1 MSDHQNHNVYDST
14 VAFDASRIGAAAIYC
29 SDGRFGEQCD
39 DLLHQGLGLPRYD
52 RLAVPGGPACLAG
65 HFATYHEGDALHAQL
80 EFLIDTHGLQRIVLI
95 AHQDCA
101 YYTARLE
108 VSPLGLAE
116 QQLEDLAK
124 ATQRVR
130 EIRGGLAVQAFFA
143 HRHGQT
149 VSFEQVELV

>member
-52 RLAVPGGPACLAG
+52 RLAVPGGAACLAG

-108 VSPLGLAE
+108 VSPIGLAE

-124 ATQRVR
+124 AAQRVR
-130 EIRGGLAVQAFFA
+130 EIRDGLTVQAFFA